1 MSCVPE
7 WVSSSPFPILVACQ
21 AIRQALEPEF
31 STDGMLKLSCVATLE
46 LVLAH
51 QQYLEPTIL
60 PTDPAGLD
68 IEGEPVAETGIHQ
81 SSHVDGTDDLVAGLE
96 LEWSPGYREFEALDL
111 TELPAHWNGSCD
123 FLVPPILPQNDQV
136 FEFTPPSV
144 LLDSANQTSVI
155 CDGGLEISEST
166 RVEL

>member
-7 WVSSSPFPILVACQ
+7 WVSSSPFPTLVAPQ
-21 AIRQALEPEF
+21 AIWQATEPEC
-31 STDGMLKLSCVATLE
+31 STDGMLKLLCVATLE

-51 QQYLEPTIL
+51 QQCLDPTML

-68 IEGEPVAETGIHQ
+68 VEGEPVAETGIHQ
-81 SSHVDGTDDLVAGLE
+81 SSDVDGTDDVAAGFDLD
-96 LEWSPGYREFEALDL
+96 WSPGYRDFEALNL
-111 TELPAHWNGSCD
+111 TELPAYWNGSCD
-123 FLVPPILPQNDQV
+123 FLVPPILPRSDQV

-144 LLDSANQTSVI
+144 VLDSANQTSVI
-155 CDGGLEISEST
+155 CDGGVEISDST